1 MRTRIFRFS
10 EKLKKARIT
19 SQISL
24 LTKQTHFNRLS
35 VFCSFTP
42 SPHKYKSILW
52 GPLTL
57 KSQNFDEIVFFSA
70 GSEKSSVL
78 GVHDFSG
85 SAEKAEYRKIM
96 TFYFM
101 RDFVAE
107 SLMAQ
112 HNTCIA
118 VCNSSMGGYDGA
130 IRMLESLKS
139 IPRG

>member
-1 MRTRIFRFS
+1 MLTLLLVCAFS
-10 EKLKKARIT
+10 PRV
-19 SQISL
+19 
-24 LTKQTHFNRLS
+24 H
-35 VFCSFTP
+35 
-42 SPHKYKSILW
+42 SIPR

-57 KSQNFDEIVFFSA
+57 KSQNFDEIVVFSA

-85 SAEKAEYRKIM
+85 SAEKAKYRKIM

-101 RDFVAE
+101 RDFIAE
-107 SLMAQ
+107 SLIAQ

>member
-1 MRTRIFRFS
+1 MRLWFS
-10 EKLKKARIT
+10 RRVLKNPVY
-19 SQISL
+19 
-24 LTKQTHFNRLS
+24 F
-35 VFCSFTP
+35 
-42 SPHKYKSILW
+42 
-52 GPLTL
+52 
-57 KSQNFDEIVFFSA
+57 
-70 GSEKSSVL
+70 

-85 SAEKAEYRKIM
+85 SAEKAKYRKIM

-107 SLMAQ
+107 SLIAQ
-112 HNTCIA
+112 HNTYIA